1 MAVARD
7 EVSGDRRRELAVILA
22 LLIGYGGFVA
32 GTVLIPITPTLGGI
46 IFWVGVFVIFWAG
59 WSSTTK

>member
-1 MAVARD
+1 MARGD
-7 EVSGDRRRELAVILA
+7 VSRDRRRERTIILT

-32 GTVLIPITPTLGGI
+32 GTILIPVSPTLGGI
-46 IFWVGVFVIFWAG
+46 IFWAGVFGIFWAG

>member
-1 MAVARD
+1 MARD
-7 EVSGDRRRELAVILA
+7 EASGDRRRERAVILA

-46 IFWVGVFVIFWAG
+46 IFWAGVFVIFWAG

>member
-1 MAVARD
+1 MARGD
-7 EVSGDRRRELAVILA
+7 VSRDRRRERAIVLA

-32 GTVLIPITPTLGGI
+32 GTILIPISPTLGGI
-46 IFWVGVFVIFWAG
+46 IFWAGVGGVFWAG

>member
-1 MAVARD
+1 VARG
-7 EVSGDRRRELAVILA
+7 EVPRDRRRERTIILT

-32 GTVLIPITPTLGGI
+32 GTILIPISPTLGGI
-46 IFWVGVFVIFWAG
+46 IFWGGVFGIFWAG

>member
-1 MAVARD
+1 VARG
-7 EVSGDRRRELAVILA
+7 EVPRDRRRERTIILT

-32 GTVLIPITPTLGGI
+32 GTILIPISPTLGGI
-46 IFWVGVFVIFWAG
+46 IFWAGVFGVFWAG